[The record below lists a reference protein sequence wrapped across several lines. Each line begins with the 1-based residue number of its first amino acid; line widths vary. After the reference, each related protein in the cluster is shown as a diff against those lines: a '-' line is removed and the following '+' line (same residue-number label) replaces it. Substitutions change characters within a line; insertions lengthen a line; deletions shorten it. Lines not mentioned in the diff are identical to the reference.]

1 MTRDILFS
9 MKKRSAL
16 LVVLVLVGVS
26 SLSGL
31 DVGAPAPPFAN
42 PDIAGTFVMSSGI
55 IGKSWVLI
63 DFFATWCEPC
73 KKELPELDAIY
84 KSFAEKGLVFLVF
97 AVDQEG
103 KDKVAPFFAQ
113 MPIAGRVL
121 IDRYAVTHNRYEV
134 EGIPSVFLVDPTG
147 KIVFK
152 QKGFSEE
159 SIAELR
165 AILTKGLAK

>member
-1 MTRDILFS
+1 
-9 MKKRSAL
+9 MKNRIAVLSFIAL
-16 LVVLVLVGVS
+16 VAVS
-26 SLSGL
+26 SLPSL
-31 DVGAPAPPFAN
+31 EVGAAAPPFAN
-42 PDIAGTFVMSSGI
+42 PDLAGTFVMSSGI

-84 KSFAEKGLVFLVF
+84 KTFGERGLVFLVF

-113 MPIAGRVL
+113 TPITGRVL

-134 EGIPSVFLVDPTG
+134 DGIPSVFLVDPSG

-159 SIAELR
+159 SIAQLR
-165 AILTKGLAK
+165 RILEAGLPKK